1 MLPKWVTH
9 DQEVINAVSG
19 AVAGAL
25 TATIVCPLDV
35 LKTQLQVSRACEVP
49 RRNVLGGLSSI
60 AAKEGIKGLYRGL
73 GPTLLALLPNWAV
86 YFTVYDK
93 LKTVLTPMSALGFS
107 AAGSSTASSSQGPH
121 AGSAQPVQAGPLVHM
136 SAAAGAGITTLAVTN
151 PLWVVKTR
159 MQTQYLSIVLGENRL
174 VQRLPYRSTLNALYR
189 LATEE
194 GIRGLYS
201 GLAPSLFGVFHV
213 VIQFPLYERCKQ
225 LVAEHQGRGVDAL
238 GAQELVACSAFAKMV
253 ASTVTYPHEVVR
265 SYMHVSGSGPLSG
278 FSEVCRLILKE
289 DGIKGFYRGC
299 ATNLLRTTPAAAVT
313 FTSFELLKRG
323 LTQLAEQDSD

>member
-1 MLPKWVTH
+1 MLPNGLPKWIVH
-9 DQEVINAVSG
+9 DPEIINAVSG
-19 AVAGAL
+19 AIAGAL

-35 LKTQLQVSRACEVP
+35 LKTQLQVSRSCEVP

-60 AAKEGIKGLYRGL
+60 AANEGVKGLYRGL

-93 LKTVLTPMSALGFS
+93 LKSVMMAPAAASFAAGV
-107 AAGSSTASSSQGPH
+107 AGRAGSSQAAP
-121 AGSAQPVQAGPLVHM
+121 PQAGALVHM
-136 SAAAGAGITTLAVTN
+136 AAAGGAGITTLAITN

-159 MQTQYLSIVLGENRL
+159 MQTQYMSIVLGE
-174 VQRLPYRSTLNALYR
+174 QRLIQRAPYRSTLNALYR

-194 GIRGLYS
+194 GVRGLYS

-225 LVAEHQGRGVDAL
+225 LVAEQQGTSPDTLA
-238 GAQELVACSAFAKMV
+238 AQELVACSAFAKMV
-253 ASTVTYPHEVVR
+253 ASTITYPHEVVR
-265 SYMHVSGSGPLSG
+265 SYMHVSGSGPLNG
-278 FSEVCRLILKE
+278 FSEVCSIIMRE
-289 DGIKGFYRGC
+289 DGARGFYRGC

-323 LTQLAEQDSD
+323 LTQLAEQDSS